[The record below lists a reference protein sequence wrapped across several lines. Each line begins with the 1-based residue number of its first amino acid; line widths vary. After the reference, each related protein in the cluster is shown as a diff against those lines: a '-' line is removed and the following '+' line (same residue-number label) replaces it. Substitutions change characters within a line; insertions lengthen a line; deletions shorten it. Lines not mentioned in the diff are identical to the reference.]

1 MRQEVL
7 LKDMKQIQE
16 ALSTVHIKLDRKKL
30 LTDQYPIFIPPM
42 NALASA
48 AGSGELFHIRSKVI
62 QAVKSYNS
70 IDKNA
75 LSIQSGCGNI
85 KAGYLPSQTP
95 ELFMNDNPQ
104 ILEERIE
111 KGEFVYPE
119 TSQGEFDQ
127 DGAQKID
134 DMIANIKG
142 VPADGRFFI

>member
-1 MRQEVL
+1 MESCFTS
-7 LKDMKQIQE
+7 E
-16 ALSTVHIKLDRKKL
+16 
-30 LTDQYPIFIPPM
+30 
-42 NALASA
+42 
-48 AGSGELFHIRSKVI
+48 VI
-62 QAVKSYNS
+62 QAAKSGGN
-70 IDKNA
+70 IDKQA

-95 ELFMNDNPQ
+95 ELFMNKNPQ
-104 ILEERIE
+104 ILEERME
-111 KGEFVYPE
+111 NYEFVYHA